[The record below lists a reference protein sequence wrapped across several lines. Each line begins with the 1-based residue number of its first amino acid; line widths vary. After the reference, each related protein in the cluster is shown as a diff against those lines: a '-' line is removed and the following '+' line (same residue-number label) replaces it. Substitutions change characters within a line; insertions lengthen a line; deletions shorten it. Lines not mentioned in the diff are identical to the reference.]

1 MAVACATAA
10 VYAPAAHAAATV
22 SNTHEV
28 GVSPTAVTY
37 TDDSAAGSTLQLGL
51 APDGAG
57 GNDVVF
63 GSAAVTAPVVAE
75 STDPTAPIQT
85 NDCFV
90 GAVDTAQCPAS
101 APINITMGSGNDTIK
116 MGDAVPP
123 ALSIDGSAGTDQL
136 DLSQR
141 TTAAT
146 VNLDGSAADG
156 VTLSNIENATGGSAD
171 DTINGNGLNNRESG
185 SGGNDTLNGAG
196 GDDTLSGGTGDD
208 TLTGGT
214 GINALRGGPGADT
227 LTAGDEGDL
236 LVGGPDAD
244 TMTGGAG
251 DDDIVAADGFA
262 DTITCGAGVDSVV
275 ADLGANGVVDTIV
288 DPTACESVTGSVAVL
303 PDPPPTTDPGTTTT
317 TIQPVIVV
325 PATGTPALVPVLAPG
340 PANFADLTPPSA
352 SMRSFTRQRLATV
365 VKRGVPIRVTCK
377 EACGISVALSVDRTT
392 ARRLKLDSRVTPV
405 IIATAT
411 AQRRGAGTTEI
422 RAKFT
427 KRAKAALAKSKRG
440 VVATT
445 QVLVSD
451 ASGNGTLLSRHVTLV
466 R

>member
-10 VYAPAAHAAATV
+10 VAAPTAGASSVSNEHDPAATTPAPVTYDNSTGPGGHVALTFDGSDLVFADATASPATVGLDSLNVNDCLIGAPATV
-22 SNTHEV
+22 SCPPGPTTVKLSPADDTLSLGDGLPDLTVDGNT
-28 GVSPTAVTY
+28 
-37 TDDSAAGSTLQLGL
+37 
-51 APDGAG
+51 
-57 GNDVVF
+57 
-63 GSAAVTAPVVAE
+63 
-75 STDPTAPIQT
+75 
-85 NDCFV
+85 
-90 GAVDTAQCPAS
+90 
-101 APINITMGSGNDTIK
+101 
-116 MGDAVPP
+116 
-123 ALSIDGSAGTDQL
+123 GTDQL
-136 DLSQR
+136 DLSAR
-141 TTAAT
+141 TTPAT
-146 VNLDGSAADG
+146 VDLDGTAAG
-156 VTLSNIENATGGSAD
+156 GMTLSSIENATGGSAN
-171 DTINGNGLNNRESG
+171 DTINGDGLNNRENG
-185 SGGNDTLNGAG
+185 SGGNDTLSGGG
-196 GDDTLSGGTGDD
+196 GDDTLSGSTGDD
-208 TLTGGT
+208 TLDGGT
-214 GINALRGGPGADT
+214 GINALRGGAGVDT
-227 LTAGDEGDL
+227 LTAGGEGDL

-275 ADLGANGVVDTIV
+275 ADLGANGVTDTIV

-317 TIQPVIVV
+317 TLQPVIVV

-365 VKRGVPIRVTCK
+365 IKSGVPIRVTCK
-377 EACGISVALSVDRTT
+377 EACGISVALSVDRTA

-405 IIATAT
+405 VIATAT
-411 AQRRGAGTTEI
+411 AQRRGAGTTQL
-422 RAKFT
+422 RVKFT
-427 KRAKAALAKSKRG
+427 KRAKAALAKTKRG

>member
-10 VYAPAAHAAATV
+10 VTAPTAGASSVSNEHDPAVVTSNAPVTYDNSAGLGGHVALTFDGANLVFADATASPATV
-22 SNTHEV
+22 
-28 GVSPTAVTY
+28 GL
-37 TDDSAAGSTLQLGL
+37 DSLNVNDCSIG
-51 APDGAG
+51 APDTVSCPPG
-57 GNDVVF
+57 
-63 GSAAVTAPVVAE
+63 
-75 STDPTAPIQT
+75 PTTVKLSP
-85 NDCFV
+85 
-90 GAVDTAQCPAS
+90 
-101 APINITMGSGNDTIK
+101 GNDTLSL
-116 MGDAVPP
+116 GDNLPD
-123 ALSIDGSAGTDQL
+123 LTIDGNTGTDQL
-136 DLSQR
+136 DLSAR
-141 TTAAT
+141 TTPAT
-146 VNLDGSAADG
+146 VDLDGPGATG
-156 VTLSNIENATGGSAD
+156 MTVTNVENATGGSAD
-171 DTINGNGLNNRESG
+171 DTINGNDLNNRESG

-196 GDDTLSGGTGDD
+196 GDDTLNGGTGDD
-208 TLTGGT
+208 TLNGGT
-214 GINALRGGPGADT
+214 GINALRGGAGTDN

-236 LVGGPDAD
+236 IVGGPDAD

-275 ADLGANGVVDTIV
+275 ADLGANGVTDTIV

-405 IIATAT
+405 IIGTAT
-411 AQRRGAGTTEI
+411 AQRRSAGTTQL
-422 RAKFT
+422 RVKFT